1 MNLDLSSFVGEHGYA
16 LLALGLLLEGET
28 AVVLASM
35 AAHRG
40 WLQLGAVVPIA
51 FLGAWCADQ
60 CAFWLGRTQ
69 GQALLVRWHRLQP
82 AFARAGL
89 LVRRHPRSCVIGV
102 RFAWGMRIAGPVVI
116 GASGMPP
123 ARFMAW
129 SALAA
134 ALWAST
140 YGAAGWF
147 FGAAAQRVLAHAA
160 GLQLALLSALA
171 VVGLAVWL
179 LRRRRRRV

>member
-1 MNLDLSSFVGEHGYA
+1 MDLDLSSFVSSNGYA
-16 LLALGLLLEGET
+16 LLVLGLVLEGET
-28 AVVLASM
+28 AVVLASV

-40 WLQLGAVVPIA
+40 WLQLGAVGAIA
-51 FLGAWCADQ
+51 FAGAWCSDQ
-60 CAFWLGRTQ
+60 CAYWLGRTQ
-69 GQALLVRWHRLQP
+69 GRALLERWHRLQP

-89 LVRRHPRSCVIGV
+89 LVRRHPRSCVLGV
-102 RFAWGMRIAGPVVI
+102 RFAWGMRIAGPAVI

-140 YGAAGWF
+140 YCAAGWF
-147 FGAAAQRVLAHAA
+147 FGEAAQRLLAHAA
-160 GLQLALLSALA
+160 GVQIAVLAALA
-171 VVGLAVWL
+171 VAGVAVWL
-179 LRRRRRRV
+179 LRRRRRA